1 MINFDMYDDKVLDYY
16 EIEELYL
23 NKEKDDFGI

>member
-1 MINFDMYDDKVLDYY
+1 MINFDMYDDKVLDYD